1 MTVIDVHNVSKQFR
15 RHVGRKLIREQLYD
29 AFRRVPAPHFYALR
43 DVTFKISEGESVA
56 IIGANGAGK
65 STLLSIVSGLC
76 APDSGSV
83 RVHGRIAPLLELGSG
98 FHPDLTG
105 NENVLLN
112 AAILGYTRREAEEK
126 LDEIIHFSELGD
138 FVNEPIR
145 TYSSGMVVR
154 LAFSVA
160 VHADPAVLIID
171 EVLGVGDSH
180 FQEKCVA
187 KISSL
192 RAQGKT
198 LLCVSHSAKTV
209 LDFCSRAIWLR
220 AGHLEMDADVRQA
233 LSAYTE
239 HAALQTHE
247 P

>member
-1 MTVIDVHNVSKQFR
+1 MTIIDVQHVSKQFR
-15 RHVGRKLIREQLYD
+15 RHIGRKLIREQLYE
-29 AFRRVPAPHFYALR
+29 AIRRVPVPHFYALE
-43 DVTFKISEGESVA
+43 DVTFKISAGESVA

-65 STLLSIVSGLC
+65 STLLSIIAGLC
-76 APDSGSV
+76 APDSGYV

-112 AAILGYTRREAEEK
+112 AALLGYTRREAEDK
-126 LDEIIHFSELGD
+126 LEEIIDFSELGD

-160 VHADPAVLIID
+160 VHADPGVLIVD

-187 KISSL
+187 KIRSL

-209 LDFCSRAIWLR
+209 LDFCDRAIWLR
-220 AGHLEMDADVRQA
+220 AGRLEMDGDVTRA
-233 LSAYTE
+233 LDAYTE
-239 HAALQTHE
+239 DARLQTQR